1 MADVGTKAVSANRL
15 EALKELMGMG
25 RSSKS
30 SDRAGDAE
38 SGGGDLVRRP
48 ARRDGDAESGG
59 GDLVR
64 RPSNAHGPE
73 EEESEKKREKA
84 VNAIRLVIFMAMLT
98 GAKGQEEDEDEE
110 EGQRE
115 FQIMMAAFTIMVVVV
130 TLLFREHGR

>member
-30 SDRAGDAE
+30 SDRA
-38 SGGGDLVRRP
+38 
-48 ARRDGDAESGG
+48 GDAESGG